1 MSLQENVIMTHH
13 MTNTALQGRLRW
25 MLSRRKTRQLANTI
39 KEEFEVVVPNIDV
52 PFSPLSGGNQQ
63 RAIVGR
69 EFMLDNDLV
78 ILDQPTRGL
87 DVASIEYIQE
97 RTLQKRA
104 DGQGILLI
112 STDLDELFSLSDR
125 ILVMYRGQIVADLR
139 PEETSPEEIGEYML
153 LGAKGATTNEAQAVI
168 LFSLFG
174 VVIAVTVGLLLLWAL
189 GYSALEGYAYL
200 LEYSLLSDGA
210 LSTLSRA
217 ALGSA
222 GSVSINCL
230 CQRR

>member
-1 MSLQENVIMTHH
+1 MSYVPQDRKSWGSAQPLSLQENVIMTHH

-52 PFSPLSGGNQQ
+52 PFFALSGGNQQ

-139 PEETSPEEIGEYML
+139 PEETSPEKLVIHAAWSQRGRQRMRHRR
-153 LGAKGATTNEAQAVI
+153 VI

-189 GYSALEGYAYL
+189 GYLRS
-200 LEYSLLSDGA
+200 
-210 LSTLSRA
+210 
-217 ALGSA
+217 GSA
-222 GSVSINCL
+222 RTYWSIVFSRG
-230 CQRR
+230 RRSFPP